1 MDLLKIEHILFYLAL
16 AGYLVSVVLFVLLF
30 VNKSEKWGQL
40 GKKY

>member
-30 VNKSEKWGQL
+30 V
-40 GKKY
+40 KKAKNGASLERKC